1 MNERERE
8 DLDPCG
14 LDNYIQ
20 RVLDRSPK
28 VKSPSGR
35 EYNLFALKALVLALR
50 TCRIERDRKGHA
62 TKRWGMFAGRD
73 DRKGRR

>member
-1 MNERERE
+1 MSERERE
-8 DLDPCG
+8 DLEHCG
-14 LDNYIQ
+14 LDAYIQ
-20 RVLDRSPK
+20 RVLDHSPK

-50 TCRIERDRKGHA
+50 TCRIERDRRGHA
-62 TKRWGMFAGRD
+62 TKHWGYHAGYD

>member
-1 MNERERE
+1 MKERERE
-8 DLDPCG
+8 DLEHCG
-14 LDNYIQ
+14 IDAYIL

-50 TCRIERDRKGHA
+50 TCRIELDRRGHV
-62 TKRWGMFAGRD
+62 TKRWGLYAGWD

>member
-1 MNERERE
+1 MTENNNPERCTI
-8 DLDPCG
+8 DD
-14 LDNYIQ
+14 YIL

-50 TCRIERDRKGHA
+50 TCQIERDRRGHV
-62 TKRWGMFAGRD
+62 TKRWGLYAGWD

>member
-8 DLDPCG
+8 DLEHCG
-14 LDNYIQ
+14 IDAYIQ

-50 TCRIERDRKGHA
+50 TCRFGVDNHGNP
-62 TKRWGMFAGRD
+62 TKHWGYFAGRD